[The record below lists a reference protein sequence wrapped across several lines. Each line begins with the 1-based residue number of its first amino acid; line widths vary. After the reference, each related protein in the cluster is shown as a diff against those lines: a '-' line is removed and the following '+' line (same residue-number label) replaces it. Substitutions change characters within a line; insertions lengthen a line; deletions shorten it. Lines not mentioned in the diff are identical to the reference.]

1 MKVNFVIKLNPSFQ
15 LSLFIAL
22 HFALRFELW
31 LDIAGSPLGLAEC
44 GGQHKL
50 GCQGGE
56 LGSCLGTVWDSS
68 GVSTEFREALCHTL
82 SHQVG
87 SGSGVRY
94 CSILIDCDMI
104 CGQAYVIS
112 DISKSF

>member
-50 GCQGGE
+50 GCQGG
-56 LGSCLGTVWDSS
+56 
-68 GVSTEFREALCHTL
+68 
-82 SHQVG
+82 
-87 SGSGVRY
+87 
-94 CSILIDCDMI
+94 
-104 CGQAYVIS
+104 
-112 DISKSF
+112 